1 MYDDPTHIRAHEVKL
16 RLNDVELALIDALAR
31 FNRRQRAAFV
41 RELLMASVARI
52 ERGHISESHA
62 AD

>member
-1 MYDDPTHIRAHEVKL
+1 MYDDPTHIRAHEIKV
-16 RLNDVELALIDALAR
+16 RLNDDEMALVDALAR

-41 RELLMASVARI
+41 RELLMASVDRL
-52 ERGHISESHA
+52 EHLQSTDTRW